1 MQNATYTPR
10 MEGLDALRGFA
21 LFGIFI
27 VHMPELF
34 ELYWA
39 HPATD
44 PLQLAVHDAVW
55 LVFAGKA
62 FALLALCFGVS
73 FFIIMDR
80 AARRGVDFT
89 GRFVWR
95 LALLAAMGLL
105 HGLWYR
111 GDVLEVLAVMGLF
124 LLPFYRVRS
133 NRLLL
138 AVAVFFLLQPLMLVR
153 IALALGGAGWANQ
166 PLGYWSATIP
176 QVYLDGG
183 FLDTLRM
190 NVVDGHGFKWL
201 FMYESGRLSQIVGLS
216 LVGMV
221 LGRIGFFSRPEAF
234 ARARVAA
241 LLVALGCAL
250 ALSFGREPLAQWV
263 PASETMVMPRALAGA
278 VLGSLFDLAV
288 MAVLML
294 AFTTAYYGGAGR
306 ALGVLAPAGR
316 MTLTLYVLQSLLFVP
331 VFYGYGLGL
340 HASMTQVQALALGL
354 VTFAAQVVFAH
365 LWFRRFYYGPLEWLW
380 RAGTYLTLDVPFV
393 KRRGR
398 VEEGVAA

>member
-133 NRLLL
+133 NRVLL

-250 ALSFGREPLAQWV
+250 ALYFGREPLAQWV

-294 AFTTAYYGGAGR
+294 AFTIAYYGGAGR

>member
-1 MQNATYTPR
+1 MTNTVYTPR
-10 MEGLDALRGFA
+10 MEGLDALRGLA
-21 LFGIFI
+21 LFGLFI

-44 PLQLAVHDAVW
+44 PLQLAVHNTVW

-133 NRLLL
+133 NRVLL
-138 AVAVFFLLQPLMLVR
+138 ALAVFFLLQPLMLVR
-153 IALALGGAGWANQ
+153 IAAGLAGAEWANA
-166 PLGYWSATIP
+166 PLGYWSAAIP
-176 QVYLDGG
+176 QVYLAGG
-183 FLDTLRM
+183 FADTVRM

-201 FMYESGRLSQIVGLS
+201 FMYESGRLSQILGLS
-216 LVGMV
+216 LIGML

-234 ARARVAA
+234 ARARPIG
-241 LLVALGCAL
+241 LLLALGCAL
-250 ALSFGREPLAQWV
+250 ALYVGREPLAQLV
-263 PASETMVMPRALAGA
+263 PATEAMFMPRALAGA
-278 VLGSLFDLAV
+278 VLGSLLDLAI
-288 MAVLML
+288 MAVLL
-294 AFTTAYYGGAGR
+294 LGFVTVYYGGGDR

-316 MTLTLYVLQSLLFVP
+316 MTLTLYVLQSLVFVP

-340 HASMTQVQALALGL
+340 HATMTQVQALALGL
-354 VTFAAQVVFAH
+354 AAFAAQLVFAH
-365 LWFRRFYYGPLEWLW
+365 LWFGRFYYGPLEWLW
-380 RAGTYLTLDVPFV
+380 RAGTYLTLDVPFR
-393 KRRGR
+393 KPRNAGR
-398 VEEGVAA
+398 ERLTA